1 MKKCICCKKEK
12 DFDRFRK
19 DIRSTDGYQ
28 KTCFDCLEYR
38 KRVNREA
45 REKLLE
51 INRSPL
57 ITRFLSAKNF
67 ADVV

>member
-1 MKKCICCKKEK
+1 MKKCIVCKEDKK
-12 DFDRFRK
+12 FSAFRK
-19 DIRSTDGYQ
+19 DLRSPDGYQ

-38 KRVNREA
+38 KRVNMEA

-51 INRSPL
+51 LNRSPL